1 MSSSLPIG
9 IIDSGLGGLSVLREL
24 LKIMPNEN
32 YIFFGDSANNPYGT
46 KGVQRVVELTVGN
59 AHKLYD
65 MGIKALV
72 IACNTATAVG
82 APVLRATYP
91 DRIIVGIE
99 PALKPAV
106 LAKSNPTVLVM
117 ATPLTLQQDKF
128 LSLMSR
134 YTDNAHIIP
143 LPCPGLPELIEAG
156 NFDSSEI
163 EEYLERLFAPFDKDK
178 IDSIVL
184 GCTHYPLIKE
194 QIAKV
199 WGQKVDIF
207 DGSEGTA
214 RHTRNLLKEA
224 DLLNDSSEKGTLT
237 LLNSLESERIKELEQ
252 KILYG
257 V

>member
-1 MSSSLPIG
+1 MSSNLPIG

-46 KGVQRVVELTVGN
+46 KSVEKVVELTVDN
-59 AHKLYD
+59 ANKLYD
-65 MGIKALV
+65 MGVKAMV

-128 LSLMSR
+128 LSLMKR
-134 YTDNAHIIP
+134 YTEDAHIIP

-156 NFDSSEI
+156 NFCGSEI
-163 EEYLERLFAPFDKDK
+163 EGYLERLFAPFDKSK

-194 QIAKV
+194 QIAKS
-199 WGQKVDIF
+199 WGQAVDIF

-224 DLLNDSSEKGTLT
+224 DLLNEDNQVGKVT
-237 LLNSLESERIKELEQ
+237 LLNSLDSDKIKELERI
-252 KILYG
+252 ILFG
-257 V
+257 

>member
-1 MSSSLPIG
+1 MSNNLPIG

-46 KGVQRVVELTVGN
+46 KSVEKVVELTVDN
-59 AHKLYD
+59 ANKLYD
-65 MGIKALV
+65 MGVKAMV

-128 LSLMSR
+128 LSLMNR
-134 YTDNAHIIP
+134 YTDAAHIIP

-156 NFDSSEI
+156 NFGGSETL
-163 EEYLERLFAPFDKDK
+163 EYLERLFAPFDKSK

-194 QIAKV
+194 QIAKS
-199 WGQKVDIF
+199 WGQAVDIF

-214 RHTRNLLKEA
+214 RHTRHLLKEA
-224 DLLNDSSEKGTLT
+224 DLLNESNEVGKIT
-237 LLNSLESERIKELEQ
+237 LLNSLNSDKIKELER
-252 KILYG
+252 KILFG
-257 V
+257 I

>member
-1 MSSSLPIG
+1 MSSNLPIG

-46 KGVQRVVELTVGN
+46 KSVEKVVELTVDN
-59 AHKLYD
+59 ANKLYD
-65 MGIKALV
+65 MGVKAMV

-128 LSLMSR
+128 LSLMKR
-134 YTDNAHIIP
+134 YTEDAHIIP

-156 NFDSSEI
+156 NFCGGEV
-163 EEYLERLFAPFDKDK
+163 EEYLERLFAPFDKSK

-194 QIAKV
+194 QIAKS
-199 WGQKVDIF
+199 WGQQVDIF

-224 DLLNDSSEKGTLT
+224 DLLNDSNEAGKVT
-237 LLNSLESERIKELEQ
+237 LLNSLDSDKIKELERI
-252 KILYG
+252 ILFDL
-257 V
+257 